1 MLANGNFVG
10 NIEDV
15 ADSVRVLFVVAQLTA
30 TVIAKPEMVEA
41 QSNPLTLDFQ
51 SLVHVAY

>member
-1 MLANGNFVG
+1 MLANGDVVG

-51 SLVHVAY
+51 SLVHVA